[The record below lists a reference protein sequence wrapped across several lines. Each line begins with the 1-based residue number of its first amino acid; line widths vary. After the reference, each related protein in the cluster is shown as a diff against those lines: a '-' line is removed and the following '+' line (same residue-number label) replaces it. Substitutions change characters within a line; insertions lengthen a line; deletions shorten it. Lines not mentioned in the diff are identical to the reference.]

1 MTLPARAVNPFA
13 TQDLAAGYALAR
25 PAVHPLVIDRVARR
39 LRLDPAAASVL
50 DVGCGAGLST
60 APLCGLARRV
70 VGLEPAGLML
80 AHAAAIAPGAR
91 FVVGTAEAM
100 PFRPESFTLL
110 TAAGSLNYAPLE
122 RVFPEAARVLTP
134 DGTLV
139 VYDFTPGRS
148 FQDDRALDAWADL
161 FETRYPPPSG
171 EAVYLDPDELR
182 TRGSGFRVEAEERFE
197 IPLTMTADAY
207 LAYALTETSVAAA
220 VRRGERLDDIRT
232 WCAAGISLAFD
243 GRPRDVLFR
252 GYIACMRLAGAQPVP
267 SSQVAIEK

>member
-1 MTLPARAVNPFA
+1 MTPTPRPANPFA

-39 LRLDPAAASVL
+39 LRPDPAATRVL
-50 DVGCGAGLST
+50 DIGCGAGLST
-60 APLCGLARRV
+60 TPLLGLARCV
-70 VGLEPAGLML
+70 VGLEPAAVML
-80 AHAAAIAPGAR
+80 AHAAALVPGAR

-100 PFRPESFTLL
+100 PFRPERFTLL
-110 TAAGSLNYAPLE
+110 TAAGSLNYAPLD

-148 FQDDRALDAWADL
+148 FEDDGALDVWVDA

-182 TRGSGFRVEAEERFE
+182 TRGIGFRVEADERFE
-197 IPLTMTADAY
+197 VALRMTADAY

-220 VRRGERLDDIRT
+220 VRRGQRLDDIRT
-232 WCAAGISLAFD
+232 WCAAGISRAFD

-252 GYIACMRLAGAQPVP
+252 GYIAYMRLVGAQPVP
-267 SSQVAIEK
+267 SSQVATEK